1 MRREI
6 AHLVLVPIVL
16 LAWARLGAPQL
27 TRYSWDAVAE
37 YRSPYLS
44 AIAPGQEGDAVSRR
58 VVLVVV
64 DALRADASRTLPTLN
79 RLREIGAERT
89 ARVGQP
95 SLSYPSWTVIGT
107 GAWQEQSGVTTNFY
121 KRDIP
126 VDTIFE
132 AAKRKGLTTA
142 IVGAGS
148 GWPQLYARGVDV
160 NVGIKDPSD
169 PYSDLQAVRR
179 QDDQIEATALRVLA
193 EKKPDLLLVHL
204 IEADNAGHARG
215 AASREYSDAIATIDA
230 RIGRLADALDLRD
243 TTILVTGDHGM
254 LDRGGHGGW
263 EPEVLAVPLVAAGAG
278 IRPGRYADATQAD
291 IAPTV
296 AALLGTSIPAHSQG
310 RPLFDMIALPADL
323 RARRAV
329 DAAVQLRDLYAQYA
343 RVIGVPP
350 FAHRHLDEASQAL
363 ATGQAAGAY
372 QAAIA
377 DMEATWKQ
385 AASAKA
391 ARLVRERLARLP
403 VALLVML
410 PFAAYMVAVIRA
422 RWDWRGPLA
431 GAVVYTLTYQG
442 LYFGRG
448 HTWSLSAFNTEDQ
461 IMRFFT
467 TRTVDAMIALLLA
480 AIVVGAL
487 SRRATAL
494 AAAVNTVTMA
504 FMVVWWLA
512 FQIGIFY
519 VLYDISFAW
528 YLPDLG
534 LGFKYLLDVLQT
546 GAFWPLTPAPVLV
559 VLPPVALG
567 ARWLAARAPAFCPLR
582 RALRP

>member
-27 TRYSWDAVAE
+27 TLYSWDAVAG
-37 YRSPYLS
+37 YQSPYLS

-58 VVLVVV
+58 VVVVVV

-89 ARVGQP
+89 ARTGQP

-121 KRDIP
+121 KRDIL

-142 IVGAGS
+142 IVGAGA

-160 NVGIKDPSD
+160 NVGIEGPSD

-179 QDDQIEATALRVLA
+179 MDDQIEATALRVLA

-204 IEADNAGHARG
+204 AEPDNAGHARG
-215 AASREYSDAIATIDA
+215 AASREYADAIATIDA
-230 RIGRLADALDLRD
+230 RIGRLAAALDLRD

-263 EPEVLAVPLVAAGAG
+263 EPEVLTVPLVAAGAG
-278 IRPGRYADATQAD
+278 IRSGRYAEATQAD

-296 AALLGTSIPAHSQG
+296 AVLLGTSIPTHSQG
-310 RPLFDMIALPADL
+310 QPLFDMLNLPAGL

-329 DAAVQLRDLYAQYA
+329 DAAAQLRERYAQYA
-343 RVIGVPP
+343 QVIGAAP
-350 FAHRHLDEASQAL
+350 FAHRRLDEAIQAL
-363 ATGQAAGAY
+363 TAGEAEVAY
-372 QAAIA
+372 QSAVA
-377 DMEATWKQ
+377 DIEATWKQ
-385 AASAKA
+385 AASVRT
-391 ARLVRERLARLP
+391 ARLARERLARLP
-403 VALLVML
+403 IALLVML
-410 PFAAYMVAVIRA
+410 PFAAYMAAVIRS
-422 RWDWRGPLA
+422 RWDWRAPLA
-431 GAVVYTLTYQG
+431 GVVVYTLIYQG
-442 LYFGRG
+442 LFFGRG

-487 SRRATAL
+487 SRRATPL

-504 FMVVWWLA
+504 FMVAWWLA

-528 YLPDLG
+528 YLPDLA

-546 GAFWPLTPAPVLV
+546 GAFWPLTPAPLLV
-559 VLPPVALG
+559 ILPFVALG
-567 ARWLAARAPAFCPLR
+567 ARWVAARVPAF
-582 RALRP
+582 RP

>member
-27 TRYSWDAVAE
+27 TRYSWDAVAD
-37 YRSPYLS
+37 YQSPYLS
-44 AIAPGQEGDAVSRR
+44 AIAPGQGGDAVSRR
-58 VVLVVV
+58 VVVVVV

-79 RLREIGAERT
+79 RLREIGAERS
-89 ARVGQP
+89 ARTGQP

-107 GAWQEQSGVTTNFY
+107 GAWQEQNGVTTNFY

-142 IVGAGS
+142 IVGAGA

-160 NVGIKDPSD
+160 NVGIKEPSD

-179 QDDQIEATALRVLA
+179 MDDQIEATALRVLA

-204 IEADNAGHARG
+204 AEADNAGHARG
-215 AASREYSDAIATIDA
+215 AASREYADAIATIDA
-230 RIGRLADALDLRD
+230 RIGRLAAALDLRD

-263 EPEVLAVPLVAAGAG
+263 EREVLAVPLVAAGAG
-278 IRPGRYADATQAD
+278 IRPGRYTEATQAD
-291 IAPTV
+291 VAPTV
-296 AALLGTSIPAHSQG
+296 AVLLGTSIPTHNQG
-310 RPLFDMIALPADL
+310 RPLFDMLNLPADL

-329 DAAVQLRDLYAQYA
+329 DAAAQLRERYAQYA
-343 RVIGVPP
+343 QVIGAAP
-350 FAHRHLDEASQAL
+350 FAHRRLDQAREAL
-363 ATGQAAGAY
+363 AAGQAEVAY
-372 QAAIA
+372 QAAVA
-377 DMEATWKQ
+377 DIEATGKQ
-385 AASAKA
+385 AASARA
-391 ARLVRERLARLP
+391 ARLTRERLARLP
-403 VALLVML
+403 IALLVML
-410 PFAAYMVAVIRA
+410 PFAAYMAVVVRA
-422 RWDWRGPLA
+422 RWDWRAPLA
-431 GAVVYTLTYQG
+431 GMAVYTLIYQG

-467 TRTVDAMIALLLA
+467 TRTVDAMLALLLA

-487 SRRATAL
+487 SRRATPL

-504 FMVVWWLA
+504 FMVAWWLA

-519 VLYDISFAW
+519 ALYDISFAW
-528 YLPDLG
+528 YLPNLA

-546 GAFWPLTPAPVLV
+546 GAFWPLTPAPLLV
-559 VLPPVALG
+559 ILPFVALG
-567 ARWLAARAPAFCPLR
+567 ARWVAARVPAF
-582 RALRP
+582 RP